1 MKPFNILLIVIL
13 VSLTMF
19 SCTEKIDIKLDSSY
33 VRLVVD
39 GSITTDTMA
48 QTVVLS
54 STSSYYYNQ
63 AAPMVA
69 GATVSITDGEHIYD
83 LHETEAGV
91 YKTESSVHGVDGH
104 TYTLNI
110 KLASPIGGFSDYTA
124 TSKLYA
130 VTKLDSISLLFHP
143 EWSKHGIW
151 EVKCYVL
158 EPPTVD
164 YYRFLIS
171 RNNQLLTDSLREWF
185 VTDDQLLNGNYTNGI
200 GIGYLDQG
208 SPEQGLKK
216 GDTITVTVNN
226 IGKGYFDFVSEAQ
239 AELRGS
245 NPLFSGPPSNVKGN
259 VSNGAVGY
267 FAAYSVTRSSTVTPA
282 VR

>member
-1 MKPFNILLIVIL
+1 MKHIKSLFIILLISVL
-13 VSLTMF
+13 AV
-19 SCTEKIDIKLDSSY
+19 SCTEKIDIPLDSSFI
-33 VRLVVD
+33 RLVVD
-39 GSITTDTMA
+39 GSISTDTMA

-54 STSSYYYNQ
+54 SSTSYYYNQ
-63 AAPMVA
+63 PAPMVT
-69 GATVSITDGEHIYD
+69 GATVSITDGERIYD
-83 LHETEAGV
+83 LSETEPGI
-91 YKTESSVHGVDGH
+91 YKTEPSVHGIDGH

-110 KLASPIGGFSDYTA
+110 KLESPIGGFSDYTA

-130 VTKLDSISLLFHP
+130 VPKLDSIGLLFHP
-143 EWSKHGIW
+143 EWSKNGIW

-164 YYRFLIS
+164 FYRFLIS
-171 RNNQLLTDSLREWF
+171 RNNHLLTDSLSEWF
-185 VTDDQLLNGNYTNGI
+185 VTDDKLLNGNYTNGI

-208 SPEQGLKK
+208 SPDQGLKE

-239 AELRGS
+239 AELMGS

-259 VSNGAVGY
+259 ISNGAVGY
-267 FAAYSVTRSSTVTPA
+267 FAAYSATRSSTVAPA
-282 VR
+282 VK